1 MARSDLFSAAA
12 EEQLRSRAPLAARL
26 RPRTID
32 DVVGQEHLLAAG
44 AALRVLIESDRLG
57 STILW
62 GPPGVGKTTI
72 AELVA
77 VSTKRHF
84 ERLSAVAAG
93 VKDVRG
99 AVEAAHERLGA
110 HGRGTIVFVDEIHR
124 FSTAQQDA
132 LLPAVETGVVALIGA
147 TTENPYFSV
156 NSPLR
161 SRSTLFRLEPL
172 EDAAIG
178 RLVQRGVATE
188 QVVIDDDALEL
199 LVGRSAGDARAALT
213 ALEVAAALARH
224 AGNEASG
231 AGSVSAHTAPRV
243 AVAHVEAALSA
254 SASRYGRD
262 EHYDVTSA
270 LIKSIRGSDAEA
282 ATYWLARMLEA
293 GEDPRFIA
301 RRLVIAA
308 SEDIGLA
315 DSQSLLVAVA
325 AAHAVEF
332 VGLPEA
338 QLNLSHAV
346 HHLARAPKSNDAA
359 TAIWSARE
367 SVRNEGPGE
376 VPAHLRD
383 AHYAGAESLGH
394 GTEYVSPHDDP
405 RRAARQSYMPER

>member
-1 MARSDLFSAAA
+1 MGGDLFSAAV
-12 EEQLRSRAPLAARL
+12 EEQLRSRAPLAARM
-26 RPRTID
+26 RPRSLD
-32 DVVGQEHLLAAG
+32 DVVGQEHLLARG

-62 GPPGVGKTTI
+62 GPPGVGKTTL

-84 ERLSAVAAG
+84 ERLSAVTAG
-93 VKDVRG
+93 VKDVRT
-99 AVEAAHERLGA
+99 AVEAAHDRLGA
-110 HGRGTIVFVDEIHR
+110 HGRGTIIFVDEIHR

-132 LLPAVETGVVALIGA
+132 LLPAVEKGVIALIGA

-172 EDAAIG
+172 
-178 RLVQRGVATE
+178 
-188 QVVIDDDALEL
+188 DDDALEL
-199 LVGRSAGDARAALT
+199 LVRRSAGDARAALT
-213 ALEVAAALARH
+213 ALEVSAALARH
-224 AGNEASG
+224 ATPSE
-231 AGSVSAHTAPRV
+231 PRIEL
-243 AVAHVEAALSA
+243 AHVEAALSA
-254 SASRYGRD
+254 SAARYGRD
-262 EHYDVTSA
+262 DHYDVTSA
-270 LIKSIRGSDAEA
+270 FIKSIRGSDADA

-308 SEDIGLA
+308 SEDIGIA
-315 DSQSLLVAVA
+315 DSTALLVAVA

-346 HHLARAPKSNDAA
+346 RYLAAAPKNDAA
-359 TAIWSARE
+359 ARAIWDARE
-367 SVRNEGPGE
+367 SVRRDGPGE
-376 VPAHLRD
+376 VPMHLRD
-383 AHYAGAESLGH
+383 AHYPGADALGH
-394 GTEYVSPHDDP
+394 GAGYVSPHVDP
-405 RRAARQSYMPER
+405 QRASRQSYAPER

>member
-1 MARSDLFSAAA
+1 M
-12 EEQLRSRAPLAARL
+12 
-26 RPRTID
+26 RPRALD
-32 DVVGQEHLLAAG
+32 DVVGQEHLLARG
-44 AALRVLIESDRLG
+44 AALRTLIESDRLG

-62 GPPGVGKTTI
+62 GPPGVGKTTL

-84 ERLSAVAAG
+84 ERLSAVTAG
-93 VKDVRG
+93 VKDVRA
-99 AVEAAHERLGA
+99 AVEAAHERLGL
-110 HGRGTIVFVDEIHR
+110 HGRGTIIFVDEIHR

-132 LLPAVETGVVALIGA
+132 LLPAVEKGVIALIGA

-172 EDAAIG
+172 DDDAIA
-178 RLVQRGVATE
+178 RLVRRGAHVESVA
-188 QVVIDDDALEL
+188 VDDDALEL
-199 LVGRSAGDARAALT
+199 LVRRSAGDARAALT
-213 ALEVAAALARH
+213 AVEVSAALARDATPHEPRIELTH
-224 AGNEASG
+224 A
-231 AGSVSAHTAPRV
+231 
-243 AVAHVEAALSA
+243 EAALSA
-254 SASRYGRD
+254 SAARYGRD
-262 EHYDVTSA
+262 DHYDVTSA
-270 LIKSIRGSDAEA
+270 FIKSIRGSDADA

-308 SEDIGLA
+308 SEDIGTA
-315 DSQSLLVAVA
+315 DSTALLVAVA

-346 HHLARAPKSNDAA
+346 RYLAAAPKNDDSAR
-359 TAIWSARE
+359 AIWSARE
-367 SVRNEGPGE
+367 TVRRDGPGE

-383 AHYAGAESLGH
+383 AHYPGAQELGH
-394 GTEYVSPHDDP
+394 GTGYVSPHDDP
-405 RRAARQSYMPER
+405 QRASHQSYAPER

>member
-1 MARSDLFSAAA
+1 MAGDLFSAAV
-12 EEQLRSRAPLAARL
+12 EEQLRSRAPLAARM
-26 RPRTID
+26 RPRSLD
-32 DVVGQEHLLAAG
+32 DVVGQEHLLATG

-77 VSTKRHF
+77 VSTQRHF
-84 ERLSAVAAG
+84 ERLSAVTAG
-93 VKDVRG
+93 VKDVRS
-99 AVEAAHERLGA
+99 AVDAAHDRLGA
-110 HGRGTIVFVDEIHR
+110 HGRGTIIFVDEIHR

-147 TTENPYFSV
+147 TTENPYFTV

-172 EDAAIG
+172 DDAAIAD
-178 RLVQRGVATE
+178 LVQRAAGIESVQVAADACGV
-188 QVVIDDDALEL
+188 
-199 LVGRSAGDARAALT
+199 LVRRAAGDARAAIT
-213 ALEVAAALARH
+213 ALEVSAALARH
-224 AGNEASG
+224 G
-231 AGSVSAHTAPRV
+231 APHA
-243 AVAHVEAALSA
+243 AVPNIDLRHVEAALSA
-254 SASRYGRD
+254 SAARYGRD
-262 EHYDVTSA
+262 DHYDVTSA
-270 LIKSIRGSDAEA
+270 FIKSIRGSDADA

-308 SEDIGLA
+308 SEDIGVA
-315 DSQSLLVAVA
+315 DSMALVVAVA

-346 HHLARAPKSNDAA
+346 RYLAGAPKNDAA
-359 TAIWSARE
+359 ARAIWGARE
-367 SVRNEGPGE
+367 TVRRDGPGE
-376 VPAHLRD
+376 VPPHLRD
-383 AHYAGAESLGH
+383 AHYAGADALGH
-394 GTEYVSPHDDP
+394 GVGYVSPHDDP
-405 RRAARQSYMPER
+405 QQAARQQYLPRR

>member
-1 MARSDLFSAAA
+1 MGGDLFSAAV
-12 EEQLRSRAPLAARL
+12 EEQLRSRAPLAARM
-26 RPRTID
+26 RPRSLD
-32 DVVGQEHLLAAG
+32 DVVGQEHLLARG

-62 GPPGVGKTTI
+62 GPPGVGKTTL

-84 ERLSAVAAG
+84 ERLSAVTAG
-93 VKDVRG
+93 VKDVRA
-99 AVEAAHERLGA
+99 AVEAAHDRLGA
-110 HGRGTIVFVDEIHR
+110 HGRGTIIFVDEIHR

-132 LLPAVETGVVALIGA
+132 LLPAVEKGVIALIGA

-172 EDAAIG
+172 DDDAIA
-178 RLVQRGVATE
+178 RLVGRGALAESVR
-188 QVVIDDDALEL
+188 VDDHALEL
-199 LVGRSAGDARAALT
+199 LVRRSAGDARAALT
-213 ALEVAAALARH
+213 ALEVSAALARH
-224 AGNEASG
+224 ATPSE
-231 AGSVSAHTAPRV
+231 PRIEL
-243 AVAHVEAALSA
+243 AHVEAALSA
-254 SASRYGRD
+254 SAARYGRD
-262 EHYDVTSA
+262 DHYDVTSA
-270 LIKSIRGSDAEA
+270 FIKSIRGSDADA

-308 SEDIGLA
+308 SEDIGIA
-315 DSQSLLVAVA
+315 DSTALLVAVA

-346 HHLARAPKSNDAA
+346 RYLAAAPKNDAA
-359 TAIWSARE
+359 ARAIWDARE
-367 SVRNEGPGE
+367 SVRRDGAGE
-376 VPAHLRD
+376 VPMHLRD
-383 AHYAGAESLGH
+383 AHYPGADALGH
-394 GTEYVSPHDDP
+394 GAGYVSPHVDP
-405 RRAARQSYMPER
+405 QRASRQSYAPER

>member
-1 MARSDLFSAAA
+1 MARGDLFSAAA

-32 DVVGQEHLLAAG
+32 DVVGQEHLLATG

-84 ERLSAVAAG
+84 ERLSAVTAG
-93 VKDVRG
+93 VKDVRA

-110 HGRGTIVFVDEIHR
+110 HGKGTIVFVDEIHR

-172 EDAAIG
+172 EVAAIG
-178 RLVQRGVATE
+178 RLVQRGVAVE
-188 QVVIDDDALEL
+188 QVVVDDDALEL

-231 AGSVSAHTAPRV
+231 AAAHDAPRV

-325 AAHAVEF
+325 AAQAVEF

-346 HHLARAPKSNDAA
+346 HHLARAAKSNDVA
-359 TAIWSARE
+359 TAIWAARE